1 MDIHPLQLD
10 ATEVRV
16 PNTYLRFFLR
26 ALGNDPRLLSGTGES
41 ARSLAELGGQHSL
54 AAYAQFLH
62 NAENIT
68 ANPTVGLQLG
78 TIDPLISMH
87 GPLSVAL
94 LNSHDLQDCLNLLVQ
109 YGSLRNPAIQ
119 ARTVQT
125 ADFRGIEF
133 QLIAPL
139 NTGRRLTIEIFMLAI
154 NRLLSSIS
162 SHTTRQGII
171 ELDYPAPAY
180 ADVYHQTFSASAVR
194 FNTGRIRLWLPASQ
208 LHKSTDLDA
217 DPALRESA
225 VQRMQQ
231 EIKHLDMRL
240 SVSERVMLILGNN
253 PGHLWSV
260 TEVARHLN
268 IAPRTFQRH
277 LRQEGTTF
285 LEIRDTWVMRQAC
298 EMLNQRQLSIEA
310 IANLL
315 GYSDVSNFRQAFR
328 RVHGVAPG
336 RFRLQDQQPTEAVN
350 STLPGTGNG
359 NRADEQSIAHPPAPR

>member
-1 MDIHPLQLD
+1 MDFQPLQLD

-26 ALGNDPRLLSGTGES
+26 ALGNDPRLLSGTGET

-94 LNSHDLQDCLNLLVQ
+94 LNSQDLQDCLNLLVQ
-109 YGSLRNPAIQ
+109 YGSLRNPGIQ
-119 ARTVQT
+119 ARAVQNT
-125 ADFRGIEF
+125 DFRGIEF
-133 QLIAPL
+133 RLLAPL
-139 NTGRRLTIEIFMLAI
+139 DRGRRLTVEIFMLAI

-162 SHTTRQGII
+162 GNSIRQGIV

-194 FNTGRIRLWLPASQ
+194 FNTHHIRLWLPISE
-208 LHKSTDLDA
+208 LHKATDLDA

-225 VQRMQQ
+225 IQRMQQ

-240 SVSERVMLILGNN
+240 SVNERVMLILGNN

-260 TEVARHLN
+260 TEVAKHLN
-268 IAPRTFQRH
+268 LAPRTLQRH
-277 LRQEGTTF
+277 LRQVGCTF

-298 EMLNQRQLSIEA
+298 ELLNQRQMSIEA

-328 RVHGVAPG
+328 RVLGVAPG
-336 RFRLQDQQPTEAVN
+336 RYRMQDNQPCPVSPPRPAQAMRRK
-350 STLPGTGNG
+350 GT
-359 NRADEQSIAHPPAPR
+359 